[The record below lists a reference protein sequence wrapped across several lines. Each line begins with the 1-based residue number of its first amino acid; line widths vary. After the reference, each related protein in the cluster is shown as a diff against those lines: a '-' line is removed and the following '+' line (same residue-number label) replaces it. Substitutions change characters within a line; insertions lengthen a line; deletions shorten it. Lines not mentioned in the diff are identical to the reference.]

1 MEERKEDLTFTGNWY
16 IDAGIVGF
24 IKVLNWMYG
33 WELEEVEKKVKEDPV
48 RLYYG
53 YFPLA
58 YSFRYFFKD
67 LVKELRKLERKK
79 KELDEKMK
87 KFEEKMK
94 KFEEIK
100 KDTLKEFEGEIK
112 NKTDKNE
119 IYESAWKFSVE
130 AYKKLKGNEPSRLPF
145 SSLFYQNFL
154 MFNNSSKLGK
164 QKEYLKNIICGDYE
178 SNKELLYIG
187 RSVSKFLHSDK
198 QFLNISYVP
207 LCTRDINIFK
217 KGYVFV
223 YLVCVEHAFENF
235 GEDLGN
241 IFFYSPTLN
250 FCYEVNKKLAIANKI
265 YSKKNKNTLLRIIW
279 RNIIDLL
286 IEYKS
291 LWSLEEMYIISY
303 KEISRRNQA
312 LVNVEYI
319 GIPKLQASI
328 LIDDEIR
335 ENLNRKI
342 EIDKERKY
350 WIVEEFIKNK
360 PLYPLIF
367 SYIKTNLS
375 QENGVSEEKI
385 DKYMCYYSL
394 IVDAK
399 LLGLR
404 SEKEE
409 NEKLCIFSEKKET
422 YKSLLKEIKKDVR
435 ETYFCSNF
443 IKKISDDKEIRKS
456 FAIELLSIVE
466 RGGKNNF
473 LNLLLKRLNQNL
485 DICKNKNFMRWVNEK
500 IVRNDISWKNY
511 ALILVLNLLT

>member
-33 WELEEVEKKVKEDPV
+33 WELEEVEKKVKENPV

-58 YSFRYFFKD
+58 YSFRYFS
-67 LVKELRKLERKK
+67 KELNGK
-79 KELDEKMK
+79 KEIN
-87 KFEEKMK
+87 K

-100 KDTLKEFEGEIK
+100 KDSIKKLEEEIR
-112 NKTDKNE
+112 DKNDKDE
-119 IYESAWKFSVE
+119 IYESAWKLSVE
-130 AYKKLKGNEPSRLPF
+130 AYKKLEGNEPRRLPF
-145 SSLFYQNFL
+145 NSLFHHNFL
-154 MFNNSSKLGK
+154 IFNPSSKLGK

-178 SNKELLYIG
+178 SEEKLLYIG
-187 RSVSKFLHSDK
+187 KSISKFLHSDEE
-198 QFLNISYVP
+198 FLNISYVP
-207 LCTRDINIFK
+207 LCTRNINIFK

-223 YLVCVEHAFENF
+223 YLVCFEHAFENF
-235 GEDLGN
+235 GKDLGN

-250 FCYEVNKKLAIANKI
+250 FCYEVNKKLAIANES
-265 YSKKNKNTLLRIIW
+265 YNKKDKNMLLRIIW
-279 RNIIDLL
+279 GNIIDLL

-303 KEISRRNQA
+303 KGIRNQA

-342 EIDKERKY
+342 EIDKEKKY

-375 QENGVSEEKI
+375 QKNEVSEEEI
-385 DKYMCYYSL
+385 DRHMCYYSL

-399 LLGLR
+399 LLDLR

-409 NEKLCIFSEKKET
+409 NEELCIFSEKKGT

-443 IKKISDDKEIRKS
+443 IKKISGDKEVRKS
-456 FAIELLSIVE
+456 LATELLSIVE
-466 RGGKNNF
+466 RGSKNNF